1 VCRFASFHSLSEKRE
16 KIQTVR
22 PKGAAIGVGL
32 VGFLITGNAS
42 SPEITKIIVS
52 LGRALTIACKKIG
65 KVWHTFWCSHLL
77 SVQQTPGVLPRLYTG
92 SRTRL
97 QHPRQDQAEEIS
109 SLRNQRADQEDQ
121 GQPKEQDTTKEKPP
135 LPGRRAWRGRGCPE
149 DKSQD
154 CPGRLTGDAEG
165 GLPRQGDDE
174 DIPGSPH
181 LSSSPHHKSQLS
193 NEAATK
199 KTYLGP
205 MTRSR
210 AKHIEQEVNVLL
222 ANHTSTIHENF
233 ILPKSSVLILLRY
246 NIEDNQQ
253 LSAHEETSSAHE
265 ETSSEAHTTSLKR
278 TSFNSDVNHV
288 LVTRATNYASRKNSK
303 PSQQSIVAC
312 TVSEFVP
319 ELAASCNTNI

>member
-1 VCRFASFHSLSEKRE
+1 VNAYTLGSILFVLRLAELLLSFLLCRHVDDDLHK
-16 KIQTVR
+16 
-22 PKGAAIGVGL
+22 PKVKMRRNSGTKLLFTFNVVGL
-32 VGFLITGNAS
+32 
-42 SPEITKIIVS
+42 SPCFNQE
-52 LGRALTIACKKIG
+52 G
-65 KVWHTFWCSHLL
+65 
-77 SVQQTPGVLPRLYTG
+77 QE
-92 SRTRL
+92 SRTT
-97 QHPRQDQAEEIS
+97 PFEEG
-109 SLRNQRADQEDQ
+109 E
-121 GQPKEQDTTKEKPP
+121 
-135 LPGRRAWRGRGCPE
+135 
-149 DKSQD
+149 
-154 CPGRLTGDAEG
+154 
-165 GLPRQGDDE
+165 DDE

-210 AKHIEQEVNVLL
+210 AKHIEQEVNALL

-246 NIEDNQQ
+246 NVEDNQQ

-312 TVSEFVP
+312 TVPEFVP